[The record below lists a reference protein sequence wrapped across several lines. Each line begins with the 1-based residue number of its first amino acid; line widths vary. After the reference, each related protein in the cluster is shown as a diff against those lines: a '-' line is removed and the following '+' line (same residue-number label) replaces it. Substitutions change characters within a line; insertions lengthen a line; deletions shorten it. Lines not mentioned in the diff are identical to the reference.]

1 MNSKQNKWAQE
12 KKKTRETKQEIV
24 STIGNTLMITIGEV
38 GGELGEIGD
47 GDEGVHFWRWAPG
60 DVWSVESLYCTSE
73 TNITLYGNYTGIKK
87 IFLKMNYSS
96 PWKPLKFST
105 FPQ

>member
-1 MNSKQNKWAQE
+1 MSKR

-47 GDEGVHFWRWAPG
+47 GDEGVHFWR
-60 DVWSVESLYCTSE
+60 
-73 TNITLYGNYTGIKK
+73 
-87 IFLKMNYSS
+87 
-96 PWKPLKFST
+96 
-105 FPQ
+105 